1 MAKEA
6 GAEIFATAGSDAKRS
21 FLRSIGIRHVFDSR
35 SLAFAEQVMA
45 ATAGAGVHVVLNSLS
60 GDFIPKTLSVLAP
73 KGRFVEI
80 GRRDIWS
87 VDQVLDFRADIRYWV
102 VNLLDLCRSD
112 PARMQALLRTV
123 TSRIQEGAYRL
134 PPIRTYSLTE
144 APAAFRHMAQAKHIG
159 KIVISQP
166 FNRRPS
172 AVPLA
177 RKDGSYLITGGLG
190 GLGLLIAHR
199 LAQKGAGHLIL
210 MGRRPPAGDDLAAVQ
225 RLEKTGTRVSI
236 VEGDVSRM
244 KDVRKAVRTIN
255 PDCPLRGLVHCAGT
269 LSDGVLLKQTWERF
283 AAVMAAKV
291 SGSWNLHLLSIGL
304 PLDFFVL
311 FSSAVSVIGSAGQG
325 NHAAAC
331 AFEDTLAAFRQS
343 IGLPAVSI
351 NWGPWTDVG
360 AAHHRQVGARWQS
373 QGVFSIT
380 PAKGVQAFEEII
392 SGSSPQITVLNVA
405 WPAFLRQRSGSEA
418 LSFFEELAVDSVR
431 EETQAEPKKPPQAL
445 PSRLGKA
452 VGQERTKI
460 IRQFVDDIIRR
471 ILQLEASFTINPKQG
486 LSDLGMDSLMSIE
499 LKNLMQRETG
509 LPLPA
514 TLAFDY
520 PTPEALAELIS
531 TKFPDM
537 SSGKEPANPKASDL
551 DSAELRTIT
560 NLSEEEAETLLL
572 KEIGLHPSS

>member
-1 MAKEA
+1 
-6 GAEIFATAGSDAKRS
+6 
-21 FLRSIGIRHVFDSR
+21 
-35 SLAFAEQVMA
+35 
-45 ATAGAGVHVVLNSLS
+45 
-60 GDFIPKTLSVLAP
+60 
-73 KGRFVEI
+73 
-80 GRRDIWS
+80 
-87 VDQVLDFRADIRYWV
+87 
-102 VNLLDLCRSD
+102 
-112 PARMQALLRTV
+112 
-123 TSRIQEGAYRL
+123 
-134 PPIRTYSLTE
+134 
-144 APAAFRHMAQAKHIG
+144 
-159 KIVISQP
+159 
-166 FNRRPS
+166 
-172 AVPLA
+172 
-177 RKDGSYLITGGLG
+177 
-190 GLGLLIAHR
+190 
-199 LAQKGAGHLIL
+199 
-210 MGRRPPAGDDLAAVQ
+210 
-225 RLEKTGTRVSI
+225 
-236 VEGDVSRM
+236 
-244 KDVRKAVRTIN
+244 
-255 PDCPLRGLVHCAGT
+255 
-269 LSDGVLLKQTWERF
+269 
-283 AAVMAAKV
+283 MAAKV
-291 SGSWNLHLLSIGL
+291 SGSWNLHLLSISL

-331 AFEDTLAAFRQS
+331 AFEDTLAAYRQS

-380 PAKGVQAFEEII
+380 PDKGMQAFEEIF

-418 LSFFEELAVDSVR
+418 LSFFEEMAVDSVR
-431 EETQAEPKKPPQAL
+431 EEKRVEPERSPQAL

-452 VGQERTKI
+452 IGQERAKI

-531 TKFPDM
+531 MKFPD
-537 SSGKEPANPKASDL
+537 NV
-551 DSAELRTIT
+551 
-560 NLSEEEAETLLL
+560 
-572 KEIGLHPSS
+572 